1 MTINAATTTFAL
13 VRFCST
19 LALLACSPTVLEV
32 PADHPADPA
41 TVASLPDIRLA
52 RLDAGALH
60 SRADLGVNAT
70 GHAHHGHGKDEAV
83 ASSNET
89 NSDGT
94 PRWTCP
100 MHPEVLRDG
109 PGSCPICGMHLVEK
123 KDSPP
128 PGAKP

>member
-1 MTINAATTTFAL
+1 MTITTTTTFAL

-19 LALLACSPTVLEV
+19 LALLGCSPASLDV
-32 PADHPADPA
+32 PLGHPADA
-41 TVASLPDIRLA
+41 TTVTLLPDVHLA
-52 RLDAGALH
+52 RLDVGALH
-60 SRADLGVNAT
+60 SEADLGVCAT
-70 GHAHHGHGKDEAV
+70 GHAHRGTGNDEAV
-83 ASSNET
+83 ASSNDT
-89 NSDGT
+89 GNDGT

-128 PGAKP
+128 PGAQP